1 MTQTAERAPL
11 ERRLPAPG
19 QEASADELLTAFLS
33 YVDELGLELYPAQ
46 EEAIVE
52 VFSDRNVILN
62 TPTGSGKSLVALAAC
77 FASLA
82 TGGRAFYTAPI
93 KALVNEKFLATCRA
107 LGAHNV
113 GMMTGDASV
122 NRDAPVICCTAE
134 ILGNLALRAGS
145 RADVDWVVMDE
156 FHYYSDRDRGVAW
169 QVPLLTL
176 SQSRFVLMSATLGD
190 TTRFELGLTELTGA
204 DTTLVKSTERPVP
217 LDFAYVETPLHETV
231 LQLTREGRTPVYI
244 VHFSQRAACEQA
256 QKLTSWDY
264 LSKEEKVRLREEL
277 KGRRLD
283 SHFGRELGRYLPHG
297 IGVHHAGMLPKYR
310 LLVEKLAQLGYLKI
324 ICGTDTLGVGIN
336 IPLRTVL
343 FTQLCKYDGQRT
355 KVLSVRDFQQI
366 AGRAGRRGYD
376 TQGSVVVQAPEHAI
390 QNLALKAKAAGDPK
404 KLRKLHLKKPPER
417 GYAPWDARTL
427 ERLRTSEPEAL
438 ASRFQVNHGL
448 LLNVLS
454 RDQENGCR
462 AMKLLIRNCHDDA
475 RQRRTHRKTAMMLF
489 RALLDAEIVELSN
502 SGVHVNADL
511 QQDFSLHQALSLYA
525 VEVIDSLPR
534 DDRDYALT
542 VLTIVESILE
552 NPWAVLRQQVATLK
566 TRRLAELK
574 AEGVEYEERIA
585 ELEKVDFPKPEKEL
599 VFETFDA
606 FSAHHPWVLGD
617 NIHPKS
623 IARDMYELGLS
634 FNAYVKE
641 YGLERAEG
649 VLLRYLSEV
658 YRTLERTVPEPAQ
671 TDEVHDLIDWL
682 GAELKR
688 VDASLLEEWEQLANP
703 GRVAG
708 EQPPEEPGEPD
719 VTSDRRAFTALVRNA
734 VWRLVQALG
743 RRDYERASSVLRD
756 LAGDAKWSPDELR
769 TELAAYWSE
778 YDALRTDPQ
787 ARNPR
792 YLQVEPND
800 DVWRLRQVLVDPDD
814 DVGWALELEVDLAAS
829 KDAGQPVIRLL
840 CVLQG

>member
-1 MTQTAERAPL
+1 VTEEVEAAPL
-11 ERRLPAPG
+11 ERRLPAPE
-19 QEASADELLTAFLS
+19 QEASADELLSAFLS
-33 YVDELGLELYPAQ
+33 YVEELGLELYPAQ

-52 VFSDRNVILN
+52 VFSAHNVILN

-77 FASLA
+77 FAALA
-82 TGGRAFYTAPI
+82 TGARAFYTAPI

-107 LGAHNV
+107 LGANHV

-122 NRDAPVICCTAE
+122 NRDAPIICCTAE
-134 ILGNLALRAGS
+134 ILSNLALREGA

-176 SQSRFVLMSATLGD
+176 PQARFVLMSATLGD
-190 TTRFELGLTELTGA
+190 TTRFELELTESTGA
-204 DTTLVKSTERPVP
+204 ETTLVKSSDRPVP
-217 LDFAYVETPLHETV
+217 LDFSYVETPLHETV
-231 LQLTREGRTPVYI
+231 LELTRAGKTPIYI

-264 LSKEEKVRLREEL
+264 LSKDEKLRLRGEL

-343 FTQLCKYDGQRT
+343 FTQLCKYDGRRT
-355 KVLSVRDFQQI
+355 QVLSVRDFQQI

-376 TQGSVVVQAPEHAI
+376 TRGSVVVQAPEHVI
-390 QNLALKAKAAGDPK
+390 QNLALKSKAAGDPK
-404 KLRKLHLKKPPER
+404 KLRKLHLKKPPDR
-417 GYAPWDARTL
+417 GYAAWDARTL
-427 ERLRTSEPEAL
+427 ERLRTSEPEPL
-438 ASRFQVNHGL
+438 VSRFQVNHGL

-454 RDQENGCR
+454 RTDEDGCR
-462 AMKLLIRNCHDDA
+462 AMKRLVRDCHDDA
-475 RQRRTHRKTAMMLF
+475 RRQRAHRKTAMMLF
-489 RALLDAEIVELSN
+489 RSLVDAQIVALTGE
-502 SGVHVNADL
+502 GVRVNADL

-525 VEVIDSLPR
+525 VEVIDALSQE
-534 DDRDYALT
+534 DRDYALT
-542 VLTIVESILE
+542 VLTLVEAILE

-566 TRRLAELK
+566 TRRMAELK
-574 AEGVEYEERIA
+574 AAGVEYEERIA
-585 ELEKVDFPKPEKEL
+585 ELEQVDFPKPEQEL
-599 VFETFDA
+599 IHETFDA

-671 TDEVHDLIDWL
+671 TAEVCDLIDWL

-688 VDASLLEEWEQLANP
+688 VDASLLDEWERLAHPERLAVEQPSDEPEEW
-703 GRVAG
+703 
-708 EQPPEEPGEPD
+708 D
-719 VTSDRRAFTALVRNA
+719 VTSDQRAFTALVRNA
-734 VWRLVQALG
+734 VWRVVQALG
-743 RRDYERASSVLRD
+743 RRDYERTSSVLRD
-756 LAGDAKWSPDELR
+756 LARDAPWTPDALR
-769 TELAAYWSE
+769 DEFASYWSE
-778 YDALRTDPQ
+778 YDTLRTDPP
-787 ARNPR
+787 ARSPR
-792 YLQVEPND
+792 YLQVEPVD
-800 DVWRLRQVLVDPDD
+800 TVWRLRQVLVDPND

-829 KDAGQPVIRLL
+829 REAGQPVVRLL
-840 CVLQG
+840 RVLQG